1 VDAENMERL
10 LLFRADRCSNGRI
23 FSEKGDLG
31 EEQYSMESAEEGFL
45 FLNWWRKS
53 GGFTRW

>member
-1 VDAENMERL
+1 MERL
-10 LLFRADRCSNGRI
+10 LLFRADRCSNGSI

-31 EEQYSMESAEEGFL
+31 EEEYSMESAEEGFL

>member
-1 VDAENMERL
+1 MERL

-23 FSEKGDLG
+23 FSEKGGLG